1 MAITS
6 LSLPA
11 ATSNQTLVKVL
22 LSAVSL
28 SCTPVF
34 VHQLLFTVQQVYHVV
49 WEVKENSIKML
60 SDIVRIRVI
69 FFAVLM
75 LHSWW

>member
-6 LSLPA
+6 LSLSA
-11 ATSNQTLVKVL
+11 ATSNKTLVKVL

-28 SCTPVF
+28 SCTPVC
-34 VHQLLFTVQQVYHVV
+34 VHQPLFTVQIYHVV
-49 WEVKENSIKML
+49 WEVKENSIRML

-69 FFAVLM
+69 FLAVLM